1 MEKLRLDAT
10 KLVRFIT
17 EWITAPVKAP
27 GNVPQGFV
35 SSFLL
40 LHNFSGDVLQQMHDG
55 IRIQKD
61 RDRLEQLGWIQQ
73 AEIYQ
78 KQL

>member
-1 MEKLRLDAT
+1 MNNDA
-10 KLVRFIT
+10 
-17 EWITAPVKAP
+17 PGKAP
-27 GNVPQGFV
+27 SNMPQGFV

-40 LHNFSGDVLQQMHDG
+40 LPNFSGDLLKQVHDG

-61 RDRLEQLGWIQQ
+61 LDRLEQLGWIQQ

-78 KQL
+78 KQLLGLALASRQPTQQE